1 MEVPTALAV
10 HALVALA
17 HLGFQATVTVLVY
30 PALARLAAPGP
41 QGSETQ
47 ASEAQWSEAHR
58 RHSRAIAPLVAV
70 LYPALVA
77 SGAWLA
83 LTGPAG
89 AGWVAL
95 LGAAVAIGATAAV
108 AAPTHGRL
116 GREGPTP
123 ALVRRLLRADRV
135 RLAGAALGAA
145 GAVVAVL
152 G

>member
-30 PALARLAAPGP
+30 PALARLAAPGA
-41 QGSETQ
+41 QSC
-47 ASEAQWSEAHR
+47 AAQWSEAHR

-83 LTGPAG
+83 LTGPGG

-95 LGAAVAIGATAAV
+95 LGAAVAVGATAVA
-108 AAPTHGRL
+108 AAPTHGRI

-123 ALVRRLLRADRV
+123 ALVRRLLRADRA

-145 GAVVAVL
+145 GAVLAVL

>member
-1 MEVPTALAV
+1 MVEVPDALAV
-10 HALVALA
+10 HALVAFA
-17 HLGFQATVTVLVY
+17 HVGFQATVTVLVY

-41 QGSETQ
+41 Q
-47 ASEAQWSEAHR
+47 WCEAHT
-58 RHSRAIAPLVAV
+58 RHSRSVMPLVAL

-77 SGAWLA
+77 SGVWLA
-83 LTGPAG
+83 LTGPAP

-95 LGAAVAIGATAAV
+95 LGAAVAIGATTVA

-135 RLAGAALGAA
+135 RLAGAVLGAA
-145 GAVVAVL
+145 GAAVAVL
-152 G
+152 S